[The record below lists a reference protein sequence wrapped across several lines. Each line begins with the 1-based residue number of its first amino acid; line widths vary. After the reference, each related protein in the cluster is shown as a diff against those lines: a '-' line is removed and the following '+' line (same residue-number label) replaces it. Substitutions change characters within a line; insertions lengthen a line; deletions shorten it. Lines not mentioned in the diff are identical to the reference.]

1 MFDLGRYYRVFYV
14 IGWSWG
20 LNSILFLTAWHF
32 FLYIIICLIEWF
44 PAFFEWLGIEKAKIS
59 FKTWYLGN
67 CFGVII
73 AGGHQ
78 SALGGLFL
86 VAPTKIHP
94 LWYSALLPLFFLISA
109 LFAGIS
115 MVIIES
121 TISHKVFREQ
131 FEEF

>member
-1 MFDLGRYYRVFYV
+1 LELKRQK
-14 IGWSWG
+14 
-20 LNSILFLTAWHF
+20 FLSK
-32 FLYIIICLIEWF
+32 
-44 PAFFEWLGIEKAKIS
+44 LGIWA
-59 FKTWYLGN
+59 TV
-67 CFGVII
+67 FGVII